1 MGRLREYFKRSW
13 EEAASWFRRSAA
25 FWMWLG
31 SVGFILTFFGCMPGS
46 LSHRVHGAGIAF
58 EFFGISAVILG
69 VSRARR
75 FFGRPSILKGWLILV
90 SDARYVF
97 FRRPPRLYS
106 VTADMGGALEILG
119 SNAALRKSGTV
130 EERVAQLEK
139 EILELQRIIA
149 GVAQKADEQKR
160 QLQARID
167 AEIAERKESSEQVKR
182 RIEEGV
188 IGDSSLEIA
197 GVAFL
202 YLGLLFTGLA
212 SEVTSFFVWLGR
224 H

>member
-1 MGRLREYFKRSW
+1 
-13 EEAASWFRRSAA
+13 
-25 FWMWLG
+25 
-31 SVGFILTFFGCMPGS
+31 
-46 LSHRVHGAGIAF
+46 
-58 EFFGISAVILG
+58 
-69 VSRARR
+69 
-75 FFGRPSILKGWLILV
+75 
-90 SDARYVF
+90 
-97 FRRPPRLYS
+97 
-106 VTADMGGALEILG
+106 MGGALEILG

-212 SEVTSFFVWLGR
+212 SEVTSFFVWLGL